1 MTVALFLVAVLGG
14 ATAAVAGFGIG
25 SLLTPILALSVGT
38 PLAVAAVSIPHAAAT
53 ALRFWRLR
61 TSVDRGVLLRFG
73 LLSAAGGLLGA
84 LLYSRLA
91 NAPLTIVLGVLLVAT
106 AVAGLTRWNTRWHAR
121 GAVPGALGIASGFFG
136 GIVGNQGG
144 LRAAALLA
152 FPLTPAAYVATST
165 ATGLIVD
172 AARMPIYLARAGGPM
187 RAMAM
192 PIAVMTV
199 GTLTGTLLGE
209 RVLLGLTPERF
220 RQLVSLLIGV
230 LGAWFVVHTL
240 G

>member
-73 LLSAAGGLLGA
+73 LLSAAGG
-84 LLYSRLA
+84 
-91 NAPLTIVLGVLLVAT
+91 
-106 AVAGLTRWNTRWHAR
+106 
-121 GAVPGALGIASGFFG
+121 
-136 GIVGNQGG
+136 
-144 LRAAALLA
+144 
-152 FPLTPAAYVATST
+152 
-165 ATGLIVD
+165 
-172 AARMPIYLARAGGPM
+172 PM